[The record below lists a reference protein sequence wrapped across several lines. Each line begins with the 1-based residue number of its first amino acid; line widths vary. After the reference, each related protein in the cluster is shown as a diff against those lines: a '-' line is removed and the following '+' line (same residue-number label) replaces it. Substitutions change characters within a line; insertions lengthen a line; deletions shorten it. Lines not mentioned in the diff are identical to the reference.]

1 MAKTENA
8 YELPEGIPIPTDDGA
23 ADHLPG
29 MRIPSVPLISI
40 SGDTVDLSAL
50 SGKTVVYCYPMTGRP
65 DRDPPQGW
73 DEIPGA
79 RGCTPQSC
87 SFRDHHAELRDLDA
101 RVFGLSTQDTEYQKE
116 AAGRLHLPFQL
127 LSDEKLAFAEALSLP
142 AFEAEGMIVLKR
154 LTLVIE
160 DGRIEK
166 VFYPVF
172 PPSKN
177 AEEVLAWLRQQR
189 SRENR
194 DG

>member
-1 MAKTENA
+1 VAKTENA

-29 MRIPSVPLISI
+29 IRIPSVPLISI

-177 AEEVLAWLRQQR
+177 AEEVLAWLRQER
-189 SRENR
+189 SRANR